1 MMTLTAVTIR
11 SLLIG
16 LAAFLTLVD
25 LFATQAI
32 LPFLASAYGVSPAA
46 MGLAVNASTLG
57 MAAAALGVAFLSH
70 RIDRR
75 LGVVAS
81 LAALSIP
88 TALLSVAP
96 DLATFAALR
105 IVQGIFM
112 VSAFTL
118 TLAWLGEHFSA
129 EEAGGVFAAY
139 IAGNVASNLFGR
151 MLSAATADALGLAPT
166 FLVFAALNL
175 GGALLVAATVE
186 RSPRMSGGPR
196 RAPLDAWRAHLANPA
211 LRASFAT
218 GFCILFAFIGT
229 FTFVN
234 FVLVAPPFELGMMRL
249 GAVYLVFAPSLL
261 TTLLAGRVVALLGV
275 QRTVWLSTAVALAG
289 LPPLLGDSFPAFLA
303 GLALVACGTF
313 AAQAAATGFVGRA
326 ATTDRGAAS
335 GIYLACYFAGGL
347 VGSAVLGPV
356 FDRLGWEACVAGIAI
371 ALVGVA
377 ALAFGLR
384 LPAARLQAA

>member
-1 MMTLTAVTIR
+1 MTLTANALR
-11 SLLIG
+11 SLVIG
-16 LAAFLTLVD
+16 LTAFLTLVD

-32 LPFLASAYGVSPAA
+32 LPFLASAYNVSPAA
-46 MGLAVNASTLG
+46 MSLAVNASTLG
-57 MAAAALGVAFLSH
+57 MAAAALGVAFFSH

-75 LGVVAS
+75 LGIVAT
-81 LAALSIP
+81 LALLAIP

-105 IVQGIFM
+105 VTQGVFM
-112 VSAFTL
+112 VAAFTL
-118 TLAWLGEHFSA
+118 TLAYLGEHFSA

-175 GGALLVAATVE
+175 AGALLVALTIE
-186 RSPRMSGGPR
+186 RSARMTGGPR
-196 RAPLDAWRAHLANPA
+196 RSPLDAWRTHLANPA
-211 LRASFAT
+211 LRTSFAT

-249 GAVYLVFAPSLL
+249 GAVYLVFAPSLF
-261 TTLLAGRVVALLGV
+261 TTLLAGRIVALLGV
-275 QRTVWLSTAVALAG
+275 QRTVWLSTAVAIAG
-289 LPPLLGDSFPAFLA
+289 LPPLLGGSLPAFLA

-313 AAQAAATGFVGRA
+313 AAQAAVTGFVGRA
-326 ATTDRGAAS
+326 AAADRGAAS

-356 FDRLGWEACVAGIAI
+356 FDRLGWEACVVGIAV
-371 ALVGVA
+371 ALAAVA

-384 LPAARLQAA
+384 LPAARLQAV

>member
-11 SLLIG
+11 SLVIG

-32 LPFLASAYGVSPAA
+32 LPFLAGAYGVSPAA
-46 MGLAVNASTLG
+46 MSLAVNASTLG

-75 LGVVAS
+75 RGIVAS

-88 TALLSVAP
+88 TALLAVAP

-105 IVQGIFM
+105 VVQGIFM

-151 MLSAATADALGLAPT
+151 MLSAASADALGLAPT
-166 FLVFAALNL
+166 FLVFAAMNL
-175 GGALLVAATVE
+175 AGAALVAATIE
-186 RSPRMSGGPR
+186 HSARMTGGPR

-211 LRASFAT
+211 LRASFAA

-234 FVLVAPPFELGMMRL
+234 FVLVEPPFELGMMRL
-249 GAVYLVFAPSLL
+249 GAVYLVFAPSLV
-261 TTLLAGRVVALLGV
+261 TTLLAGRVVARLGV

-289 LPPLLGDSFPAFLA
+289 LPPLLGGSLPAFLA
-303 GLALVACGTF
+303 GLTLVACGTF
-313 AAQAAATGFVGRA
+313 AAQAAVTGFVGRA
-326 ATTDRGAAS
+326 ATADRGAAS

-356 FDRLGWEACVAGIAI
+356 FDRLGWAACVAG
-371 ALVGVA
+371 VA
-377 ALAFGLR
+377 AALAAVAVLAFGLR
-384 LPAARLQAA
+384 QPAARLQAA

>member
-1 MMTLTAVTIR
+1 MALPAVALR
-11 SLLIG
+11 SLVIG
-16 LAAFLTLVD
+16 LTAFLTLVD

-32 LPFLASAYGVSPAA
+32 LPFLAAAYGVSPAA

-57 MAAAALGVAFLSH
+57 MAAAALGVAFFSH

-75 LGVVAS
+75 LGTFLS
-81 LAALSIP
+81 LALLAIP

-105 IVQGIFM
+105 VVQGVFM

-118 TLAWLGEHFSA
+118 TLAYLGEHFSA

-151 MLSAATADALGLAPT
+151 MLSAAVADELGLAPT
-166 FLVFAALNL
+166 FLVFAGLNVA
-175 GGALLVAATVE
+175 GALLVFLTIE
-186 RSPRMSGGPR
+186 RSARMTGGPR
-196 RAPLDAWRAHLANPA
+196 RSPLAAWRAHLANPG
-211 LRASFAT
+211 LRAGFAT

-234 FVLVAPPFELGMMRL
+234 FVLVAPPFGLGMMRL
-249 GAVYLVFAPSLL
+249 GAVYLVFAPSLV
-261 TTLLAGRVVALLGV
+261 TTLLTGRLVGLIGV
-275 QRTVWLSTAVALAG
+275 QRTVWVALAVALAG
-289 LPPLLGDSFPAFLA
+289 LPALLGTSLPAFLA

-313 AAQAAATGFVGRA
+313 AAQAAVTGFVGRA
-326 ATTDRGAAS
+326 AAADRGAAS

-356 FDRLGWEACVAGIAI
+356 FDRLGWSACVAGIAA
-371 ALVGVA
+371 ALGAVA
-377 ALAFGLR
+377 LLAFGLR
-384 LPAARLQAA
+384 LPVARLQIA